1 MATNIIE
8 NKIDSNLKNKEKRTT
23 KEDRLIS
30 IAIMSFFAVL
40 TIQYFILF
48 YFNIS
53 ESLMGSQI
61 QLMSKVIVGLFFLIS
76 FPIVMKRN
84 WLMFVSTYMVSVF
97 IFLYNYLVF
106 PQNSEALMSIVFPFF
121 FICLPSFVY
130 SFSINDKNILMNM
143 MYKVSNIVFIFGT
156 LIGILV
162 FTNRI
167 SIGAYSISLS
177 YYMLLPAIINMY
189 RFFIKNSASPIL
201 KVIVSLVIILALGS
215 RGAIMCLG
223 VYIIVASI
231 KNIKKLTFTSLLS
244 YTSIFLVLILG
255 IIYFENIIA
264 FIYEILANL
273 GIRSRTLY
281 LFMQDNLYLSGRDR
295 LYEVITR
302 QITENPILGIG
313 IAGDRVF
320 IGGYSHNIFIELLSG
335 FGIFIGSII
344 IVAIALIC
352 YKTIHNKN
360 KLDSNISIIWFS
372 LGFVPLLV
380 SGTYLTYFSFWIFL
394 GLAIRVIKDRRAIK
408 I

>member
-1 MATNIIE
+1 MATIE
-8 NKIDSNLKNKEKRTT
+8 KKIDSNLKNKEKRAT

-30 IAIMSFFAVL
+30 IAIMSSFAVL
-40 TIQYFILF
+40 IIQYFILY

-53 ESLMGSQI
+53 ESPMGSQI
-61 QLMSKVIVGLFFLIS
+61 QLMSKVIVGLFFLTS

-84 WLMFVSTYMVSVF
+84 WLMFVSTYMVSAF

-121 FICLPSFVY
+121 FTCLPTFVY
-130 SFSINDKNILMNM
+130 SFSINDKNILLNI
-143 MYKVSNIVFIFGT
+143 MYKVSDIVFIVGA

-177 YYMLLPAIINMY
+177 YYMLLPAIINVY
-189 RFFIKNSASPIL
+189 RFFIKKSASQII
-201 KVIVSLVIILALGS
+201 KVIVSLVVILALGS

-223 VYIIVASI
+223 VYIILAFI

-255 IIYFENIIA
+255 IICFENIIA
-264 FIYEILANL
+264 SIYEILANL
-273 GIRSRTLY
+273 GISSRTLY
-281 LFMQDNLYLSGRDR
+281 LFMQDNLHLSGRET
-295 LYEVITR
+295 LYDVIIR
-302 QITENPILGIG
+302 QIIENPIIGIG
-313 IAGDRVF
+313 IAGDRTF

-335 FGIFIGSII
+335 FGVIIGSII
-344 IVAIALIC
+344 IVTIVLIC
-352 YKTIHNKN
+352 YKAIHNKN

-372 LGFVPLLV
+372 LGFIPLLV
-380 SGTYLTYFSFWIFL
+380 SGTYLTSFKFWIFL
-394 GLAIRVIKDRRAIK
+394 GIAIRVIKDKRAIK